1 MDTNDIQ
8 KRIDAASRAAIA
20 KGMITPSIEFRLV
33 SEADAVAR
41 IFWAKDET
49 SFYQDAS
56 HGFKGEHMVAVLDA
70 IDVWIAERPS
80 PQETKL
86 RAFMDRLDEVID
98 LGRKSGIEVAFV
110 NPLVETMKKL
120 SENALTYQKVAAE

>member
-8 KRIDAASRAAIA
+8 KRIDAASRAAIS
-20 KGMITPSIEFRLV
+20 KGMITPSVEFRIV
-33 SEADAVAR
+33 SEADAGAR

-49 SFYQDAS
+49 SFYQDES
-56 HGFKGEHMVAVLDA
+56 KGINGEDMPAVLDA
-70 IDVWIAERPS
+70 IDAWIASRPS
-80 PQETKL
+80 PQEAKL

-110 NPLVETMKKL
+110 NPLVETMKRL
-120 SENALTYQKVAAE
+120 SENALTFQKTAAE